1 MSAERVRL
9 GQNPAGA
16 EIVCCQIDGEA
27 LVDFLERAQ
36 IEADDLEELNS
47 VHRATLVR
55 LLEAEAVRISVE
67 VETVADPDVFEER
80 CQDLRD
86 CRRMADHIRN
96 GRVALAR
103 RLFALM
109 SEPELI
115 LPSEVTKWLEQRGG
129 RLD

>member
-1 MSAERVRL
+1 MDVNA
-9 GQNPAGA
+9 A
-16 EIVCCQIDGEA
+16 
-27 LVDFLERAQ
+27 
-36 IEADDLEELNS
+36 
-47 VHRATLVR
+47 HATILTR

-67 VETVADPDVFEER
+67 VETVADPNVFEER

-86 CRRMADHIRN
+86 CRRMADHIRS